1 MESLSADNAASP
13 ALAARFRDV
22 EENLKVIRERIEEA
36 AVSAGRN
43 PDDVILMAVTKTV
56 PVEVINHALSLGVD
70 YMGENRVQE
79 LNAKYDS
86 LHREG
91 KHIHLIGHLQ
101 TNKVK
106 QVVGKVEMIQSVD
119 SFRVAQAIAAR
130 SRESGIV
137 THALVEVNIGRE
149 ENKSGVLPEML
160 PELLEKVKEIP
171 SIRVRG
177 LMAIPPICE
186 NAQENCKFF
195 DNMRHIFLDIGSKN
209 IDNISMEVLSMGMSD
224 DYAEA
229 IRCGANM
236 IRVGSALFGKRNYQ
250 I

>member
-1 MESLSADNAASP
+1 MARSLADVEYNYRVICENIARAAQSVGKT
-13 ALAARFRDV
+13 ADDITFLAA
-22 EENLKVIRERIEEA
+22 
-36 AVSAGRN
+36 
-43 PDDVILMAVTKTV
+43 TKTV
-56 PVEVINHALSLGVD
+56 DAPTINHAISLGLR
-70 YMGENRVQE
+70 YIGENRVQE
-79 LNAKYDS
+79 LLSKYDDYDLDHAS
-86 LHREG
+86 LQF
-91 KHIHLIGHLQ
+91 IGHLQ
-101 TNKVK
+101 SNKVR
-106 QVVGKVEMIQSVD
+106 QIVGKVDLIQSVD
-119 SFRVAQAIAAR
+119 SVKLAR
-130 SRESGIV
+130 EISRCSIKQNIS
-137 THALVEVNIGRE
+137 TDILLEVNIGRE
-149 ENKSGVLPEML
+149 ENKSGVLPEAL
-160 PELLEKVKEIP
+160 PELLDEIKDIP
-171 SIRVRG
+171 AIKVRG

>member
-1 MESLSADNAASP
+1 MERSLADVTYNYQKICENIERAAQSVGKT
-13 ALAARFRDV
+13 ASDITFLAA
-22 EENLKVIRERIEEA
+22 
-36 AVSAGRN
+36 
-43 PDDVILMAVTKTV
+43 TKTV
-56 PVEVINHALSLGVD
+56 DADVINHAISLGLR
-70 YMGENRVQE
+70 YIGENRVQE
-79 LNAKYDS
+79 LLSKYDS
-86 LHREG
+86 YDLDHAS
-91 KHIHLIGHLQ
+91 LQFIGHLQ
-101 TNKVK
+101 TNKVR
-106 QVVGKVEMIQSVD
+106 QIVGKVDLIQSVD
-119 SFRVAQAIAAR
+119 SVKLAKEI
-130 SRESGIV
+130 SRCSEKLGI
-137 THALVEVNIGRE
+137 TTDILLEVNIGRE
-149 ENKSGVLPEML
+149 ENKSGVMPENLPD
-160 PELLEKVKEIP
+160 LLDQVKDIP
-171 SIRVRG
+171 AVKVRG